1 MAFKDDLA
9 AAAQNIGAIKKIPG
23 REGGDDSYQTAS
35 GASAVPMGDGSG
47 HYRVPILNN
56 VDANGTAG
64 RGAYWAVVDSSGKQ
78 VADPFYQP
86 TTNADW
92 SGLVAFAATVAGS
105 MALSSILGP
114 GAEAGMLTTGA
125 PISASPIASF
135 GPSATASDVA
145 AALAQVA
152 SGGALPAGFAQALAK
167 LGPGI
172 LKAAGAMLP
181 SGVKNIIDNLVNA
194 SPGMFDLIGGALQAD
209 GLIGASN
216 TAADA
221 YNTLG
226 NQQFN
231 DYLQHAT
238 NLDNRT
244 QGIGNTLDQRYNAL
258 GDKAQGML
266 GDLATGAKTDYTN
279 LGTAAAGVYNG
290 IAGGTKTAYD
300 NLLGKVEGTAEKFT
314 PWNVTTNVGST
325 NKGMFTP
332 TPGIQN
338 VSDQATSA
346 AGSSFGAANNIDVN
360 NLAQQKFG
368 QQKATLAPYDAQDL
382 AKLRANLAATG
393 RTGVASN
400 ATGQAVSPE
409 LAAYYLSKGTRDAN
423 LLTNADQAALNVRG
437 GLVSQGT
444 QASGVPLNIGTQG
457 LSQIGTGI
465 SAGTASAGVNNQLAS
480 MLGNIGSRG
489 IDAVT
494 NAQTHGA
501 DSTLPI
507 FDKAIGVPLG
517 LQKEGIGT
525 MLSQGNQGLQALT
538 GQLNLGTN
546 AISQFGDQAVRSKYS
561 SFLKSI
567 DQRYQ
572 GNLAKSTLMAKILSS
587 LGGMSSTA
595 ARAAQSGDVST
606 LAAELLK
613 KGMTQQQ
620 IDYLLTTGGVGSGS
634 AVTDAVSGGNIAN
647 PSLWDDTPSQFTPTA
662 DLSSIWY

>member
-9 AAAQNIGAIKKIPG
+9 TAAQNVGAVQKIPG
-23 REGGDDSYQTAS
+23 REGGDDSYQTSS
-35 GASAVPMGDGSG
+35 GATAVPMGDGSG
-47 HYRVPILNN
+47 NFRVPILGN
-56 VDANGTAG
+56 VDADGSAG
-64 RGAYWAVVDSSGKQ
+64 RGAYWAVVDQSGKQ
-78 VADPFYQP
+78 VAQPYYQQ
-86 TTNADW
+86 TTNQDW
-92 SGLVAFAATVAGS
+92 SGLVAFVATAAGAA
-105 MALSSILGP
+105 ALSSVLGP
-114 GAEAGMLTTGA
+114 GATGGMLTGGA
-125 PISASPIASF
+125 PISASPIAALGAGST
-135 GPSATASDVA
+135 PADVA
-145 AALAQVA
+145 AALSQVA
-152 SGGALPAGFAQALAK
+152 AGGSLPAGFAEAVAK
-167 LGPGI
+167 LGPGV
-172 LKAAGAMLP
+172 LKAAGALLP
-181 SGVKNIIDNLVNA
+181 SGVKSVIDGLVNA
-194 SPGMFDLIGGALQAD
+194 SPGMFDMLGGALQAD
-209 GLIGASN
+209 QLIGASN

-231 DYLQHAT
+231 DYLQHAQ

-300 NLLGKVEGTAEKFT
+300 NLLNKVEGTAEKFT

-332 TPGIQN
+332 TAGIQN
-338 VSDQATSA
+338 VSDQATAA
-346 AGSSFGAANNIDVN
+346 AGSSFGAANAIDVN

-382 AKLRANLAATG
+382 ASLRANLAATG

-400 ATGQAVSPE
+400 ATGQAISPQ
-409 LAAYYLSKGTRDAN
+409 LAAYYLSKNTRDAN
-423 LLTNADQAALNVRG
+423 LLTGADQAALNVRG
-437 GLVSQGT
+437 GLVTQGT

-457 LSQIGTGI
+457 LNQVTTGVN
-465 SAGTASAGVNNQLAS
+465 AGTASAGVNNQVAGL
-480 MLGNIGSRG
+480 LGNLGSRG

-507 FDKAIGVPLG
+507 FDKAISVPLG

-546 AISQFGDQAVRSKYS
+546 AISQFGDQAIRSKYG

-595 ARAAQSGDVST
+595 AKAAQTGDTST
-606 LAAELLK
+606 LVSELLK
-613 KGMTQQQ
+613 KGATPAQVEQW
-620 IDYLLTTGGVGSGS
+620 LNTTGTGAES
-634 AVTDAVSGGNIAN
+634 ATSMGNIAN
-647 PSLWDDTPSQFTPTA
+647 PSIWDDTPDSSQYLPEEYFGGF
-662 DLSSIWY
+662 WN